1 MLAASGRDP
10 VAVRDLIA
18 PQPVSGVVVPDQ
30 FMGNT
35 FDNQFPAKLVYND
48 EFLHNMLTHQWT
60 DGGTAAATM
69 LADIPDTATMT
80 DPTDRTQQ
88 AVAVRSGE
96 TVRVFDQYI
105 ANHRDELLNIP
116 GTDNQSL
123 GQLSPDLTRALAAAN
138 APYIDDMMTDTLD
151 NTVGFQPLDDIIHT
165 PRIDNT
171 RNLFAVLDTDSF
183 AAHTLN
189 TAAYGDINAYQQ
201 SFANAIKDGTDPQ
214 FFDLK
219 SSGALRGVI
228 DMGANVAA
236 NDTITDAN
244 DAAEQ
249 AYENKQLW
257 YDAAKH
263 IPGFDEFVGKIDNI
277 PGAGDAGVFGN
288 LVDPATGQL
297 QPITTDNVESMSN
310 AVDRYL
316 DQFGIDMNTAVDGYR
331 EYYEHSIDGK

>member
-1 MLAASGRDP
+1 VHA
-10 VAVRDLIA
+10 
-18 PQPVSGVVVPDQ
+18 
-30 FMGNT
+30 
-35 FDNQFPAKLVYND
+35 FDWY
-48 EFLHNMLTHQWT
+48 
-60 DGGTAAATM
+60 AAT
-69 LADIPDTATMT
+69 
-80 DPTDRTQQ
+80 
-88 AVAVRSGE
+88 
-96 TVRVFDQYI
+96 
-105 ANHRDELLNIP
+105 HRDGLLNIP
-116 GTDNQSL
+116 DTDNQSL

-138 APYIDDMMTDTLD
+138 APYIDDMMSNKLD
-151 NTVGFQPLDDIIHT
+151 NTAGFTALDDIIHT

-171 RNLFAVLDTDSF
+171 RNLFAALDTDSF

-236 NDTITDAN
+236 NDTISDAN
-244 DAAEQ
+244 DAAKQ

-277 PGAGDAGVFGN
+277 PGAGDELRNMFIGNAPVALDPAQAPVVNTDYIKHSIAERLVSRNAGDADVFGN

-297 QPITTDNVESMSN
+297 QPITADNVESMSN

>member
-1 MLAASGRDP
+1 
-10 VAVRDLIA
+10 
-18 PQPVSGVVVPDQ
+18 
-30 FMGNT
+30 
-35 FDNQFPAKLVYND
+35 
-48 EFLHNMLTHQWT
+48 
-60 DGGTAAATM
+60 
-69 LADIPDTATMT
+69 
-80 DPTDRTQQ
+80 
-88 AVAVRSGE
+88 
-96 TVRVFDQYI
+96 
-105 ANHRDELLNIP
+105 
-116 GTDNQSL
+116 L

-138 APYIDDMMTDTLD
+138 APYIDDMMSNKLD
-151 NTVGFQPLDDIIHT
+151 NTAGFTALDDIIHT

-189 TAAYGDINAYQQ
+189 TAVYGDINAYQQ

-214 FFDLK
+214 FFGLK

-236 NDTITDAN
+236 NDTISDAN
-244 DAAEQ
+244 DAAKQ

-277 PGAGDAGVFGN
+277 PGARDELRNMFIGNAPVPLDPAQAPVVNTDYIKHSIAERLVSLNAGDAGVFGN